1 MKQARSTVWV
11 TALTYAKVVSQPLE
25 LWEKWWN
32 WRIASATTRLADIP
46 KDLKSMVNGCVY
58 ISNTLA

>member
-25 LWEKWWN
+25 LWEEKWWN
-32 WRIASATTRLADIP
+32 WRNGICYSYRYSYSF
-46 KDLKSMVNGCVY
+46 KSNEC
-58 ISNTLA
+58 IRK